1 MSLGTNP
8 MDGGGSRETDTSCDV
23 RGVDTETW
31 TSCAGDPL
39 PLKVPSLLTAHR
51 ATFFTGVRCGG
62 AVTYGVRG
70 KFGVHGTIH
79 SIRAGGSLSCCVSCV
94 E

>member
-8 MDGGGSRETDTSCDV
+8 MDGGGSRETATSCDV

-31 TSCAGDPL
+31 TSYAGDPL
-39 PLKVPSLLTAHR
+39 PLNVPSLLTAHR

-70 KFGVHGTIH
+70 EIWRPQHQ
-79 SIRAGGSLSCCVSCV
+79 GGRVTFLLCKLCRMLA